1 VRKKDKYLWRL
12 NLVLNDMRI
21 SHLLWRVQCLGN
33 IWVWSSWGGS
43 LLATLNKGSGCRHL
57 HTAQKEPSLFS
68 WTTFEFGLSS
78 AEKKAFFH
86 PRQEERLQAPV
97 HSAKRTSLFSWTTF
111 EFGLSSAEKK
121 ASLPPAARGAAAGT
135 CTQRKTNE
143 LTFLDNV

>member
-121 ASLPPAARGAAAGT
+121 AFFHPRQEERLQAPVHSAKRTSLS
-135 CTQRKTNE
+135 
-143 LTFLDNV
+143 FLDNV